1 MVSEI
6 KSNTNDLLV
15 VAGRLD
21 NTARL
26 EGTVDTAAWRKIMR
40 DLADAAL
47 SNLIAIYKELDADVK
62 HCKVAPVEVVVTSGQ
77 LTGPAEYLVN
87 AETRERIRVNET
99 ACGDTD
105 KECFE
110 V

>member
-40 DLADAAL
+40 DLAGDGQRK
-47 SNLIAIYKELDADVK
+47 LIAIYKELVDGD
-62 HCKVAPVEVVVTSGQ
+62 
-77 LTGPAEYLVN
+77 
-87 AETRERIRVNET
+87 ET
-99 ACGDTD
+99 ANTEPEGDITLTELLQEL
-105 KECFE
+105 KPPEA
-110 V
+110 